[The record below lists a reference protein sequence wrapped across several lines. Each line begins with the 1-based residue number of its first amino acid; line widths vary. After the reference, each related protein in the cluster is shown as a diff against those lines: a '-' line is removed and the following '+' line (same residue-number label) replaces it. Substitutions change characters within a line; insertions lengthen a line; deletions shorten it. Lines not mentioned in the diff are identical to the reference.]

1 MIRVQQKIEA
11 ERRPLRE
18 VLGMPESS
26 GSTWGSTYYKAQTV
40 CPRAARLRALGV
52 MKIGAKSDGLDFG
65 DAFHLVKEAYYRARQ
80 RGLDWRLA
88 VAEAWTVLD
97 PLRGEAGYGDMQ
109 DELERSLTSYFEFA
123 MNDRWTVVA
132 VEEELTYQGLSFD
145 YSARLDLVVIDEED
159 GGLWIVE
166 HKSTKAITANMTQGY
181 LLDLQTLGQIWLM
194 RECVDLTK
202 YPEFKGVIV
211 NITSKQK
218 VPKHERVRVRATEA
232 HLREFEKSLVARKLL
247 NEYAA
252 ELGYPKMFGNCSG
265 PAQYFG
271 SCAYFDIC
279 HGRPDFDI
287 AGVDKLLPHD
297 LPYGFTISDTA
308 EMEPTD

>member
-26 GSTWGSTYYKAQTV
+26 GSAWGSTFYKAQTT
-40 CPRAARLRALGV
+40 CFRAARLRQLGV
-52 MKIGAKSDGLDFG
+52 RKIGAKTDGLDFG
-65 DAFHLVKEAYYRARQ
+65 DAFHLVLEAYYRGRQ
-80 RGLDWRLA
+80 AGLDWRAA
-88 VAEAWTVLD
+88 VANAWKVLD
-97 PLRGEAGYGDMQ
+97 PIRDEPGYGEIRDA
-109 DELERSLTSYFEFA
+109 LEVSLTSYFEFA
-123 MNDRWTVVA
+123 MHDRWSVVA

-159 GGLWIVE
+159 GGMWIVE
-166 HKSTKAITANMTQGY
+166 HKSAKVITADMTQGY
-181 LLDLQTLGQIWLM
+181 LLDLQTLGQIWLL
-194 RECVDLTK
+194 RKCVDLSQ

-218 VPKHERVRVRATEA
+218 TPKHERVRVRATDA
-232 HLREFEKSLVARKLL
+232 HLHELEKSLVARKLL

-252 ELGYPKMFGNCSG
+252 ELGYPKMLGNCSG
-265 PAQYFG
+265 AAQYFK